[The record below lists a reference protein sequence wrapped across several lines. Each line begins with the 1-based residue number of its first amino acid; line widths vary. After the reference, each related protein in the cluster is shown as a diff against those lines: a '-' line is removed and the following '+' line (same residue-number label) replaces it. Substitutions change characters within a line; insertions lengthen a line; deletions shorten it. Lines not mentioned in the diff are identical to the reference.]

1 MIRNLFQV
9 FVGVAIAAL
18 FLAIF
23 ASPAVA
29 RKVIGP
35 PDPIPTWS
43 YNPGGG
49 FGGTNQLIVTGTAG
63 DDTILLGT
71 DQPISG
77 YGNITINGLNTGI
90 PLFGNPLDITVYGD
104 PPDGSGRG
112 GDDTIDL
119 SAWTIGSLINDGSG
133 YILGASVHVFAG
145 PGDDT
150 LIAGNVFPAQP
161 TGYNLD
167 GGPGRD
173 QITGG
178 DGDDAIYGGGPDAK
192 DRLDGGAGTNAG
204 FFTLP
209 GPSGHEKWTVKHAK
223 NIASFAGIAGP

>member
-1 MIRNLFQV
+1 MTTSRFPLIGIAL
-9 FVGVAIAAL
+9 AAL
-18 FLAIF
+18 FLAIP

-35 PDPIPTWS
+35 PDPIPSWS

-49 FGGTNQLIVTGTAG
+49 FGGTNQLIITGTAG
-63 DDTILLGT
+63 DDTIILGT

-119 SAWTIGSLINDGSG
+119 SAWTIGSLIFNGG
-133 YILGASVHVFAG
+133 AYVLGASVHVFAG

-161 TGYNLD
+161 TGYNLV

-173 QITGG
+173 RITGG
-178 DGDDAIYGGGPDAK
+178 DGNDVIYGGGPDAK
-192 DRLDGGAGTNAG
+192 DVLDGGAGMNAG
-204 FFTLP
+204 FYTLP
-209 GPSGHEKWTVKHAK
+209 GPSGHEKWTVKHAR
-223 NIASFAGIAGP
+223 NIVSFAGIAGP

>member
-1 MIRNLFQV
+1 MTTPRFPLIGTAL
-9 FVGVAIAAL
+9 AAL

-49 FGGTNQLIVTGTAG
+49 FGGTNQLIITGTAG
-63 DDTILLGT
+63 DDTIILGT

-133 YILGASVHVFAG
+133 VRSRGQRPCLRWPRRRHADRGQRLSRAAHRI
-145 PGDDT
+145 
-150 LIAGNVFPAQP
+150 QP
-161 TGYNLD
+161 
-167 GGPGRD
+167 RRR
-173 QITGG
+173 
-178 DGDDAIYGGGPDAK
+178 ARSGPDHG
-192 DRLDGGAGTNAG
+192 RR
-204 FFTLP
+204 
-209 GPSGHEKWTVKHAK
+209 W
-223 NIASFAGIAGP
+223 